1 MSENKEIKIAVVGR
15 EGVGKS
21 SMDLMFTR
29 NESMDTSYDP
39 SEIEFK
45 KQYTMKEESF
55 LLKIIETSYITEE
68 LKSMR
73 DVYINQNEAFILLFS
88 VTDRNSFEDIK
99 IYYTSLCDV
108 VSEKIKKERDQTGL
122 CDGRK

>member
-45 KQYTMKEESF
+45 KQYTMNEESF